1 MDLKD
6 HLVLMF
12 GFVFVWDCLHLCSNF
27 FLYQEL
33 ASFPL
38 LAFFRKGKKKNQ
50 SDPDTHSFPIS
61 ENSVSLLALRAITL
75 HLFRASHKWNKS
87 GSCVENEKYF
97 WLLFSQISTNWFL
110 RFFHYIYICTCI
122 LKYVGATIILCKM
135 EPIFS
140 QVVVSDY
147 LSKVFNLNFPD

>member
-1 MDLKD
+1 MALC
-6 HLVLMF
+6 LCEI
-12 GFVFVWDCLHLCSNF
+12 VFISVAISFYIKSWLPSPSLL
-27 FLYQEL
+27 FLG
-33 ASFPL
+33 
-38 LAFFRKGKKKNQ
+38 KGKKNQ

-87 GSCVENEKYF
+87 GSCAENEKYF

-110 RFFHYIYICTCI
+110 GFFHYIYICTCI